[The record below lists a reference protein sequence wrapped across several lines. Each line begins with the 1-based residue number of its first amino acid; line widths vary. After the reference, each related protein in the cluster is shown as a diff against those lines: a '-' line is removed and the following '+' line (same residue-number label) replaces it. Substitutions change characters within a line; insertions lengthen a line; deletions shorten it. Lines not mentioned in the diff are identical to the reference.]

1 MDVLTMDLDWSTT
14 LLQRFCERPEMLRI
28 GASVIYPRRG
38 VVEINGSRQK
48 LRAKELDLLLHL
60 HEHVGETF
68 TREELLRQ
76 VWNCQDD
83 LVTRTVDQTVATLRR
98 KIGDSADEPRYLLTI
113 YGVGYQ
119 LSLESC
125 PANAVPT
132 PR

>member
-83 LVTRTVDQTVATLRR
+83 VVTRTVDQTVATLRK
-98 KIGDSADEPRYLLTI
+98 KIESDPERPRFLPTV
-113 YGVGYQ
+113 YGTGYV
-119 LSLESC
+119 LVVEGE
-125 PANAVPT
+125 
-132 PR
+132 